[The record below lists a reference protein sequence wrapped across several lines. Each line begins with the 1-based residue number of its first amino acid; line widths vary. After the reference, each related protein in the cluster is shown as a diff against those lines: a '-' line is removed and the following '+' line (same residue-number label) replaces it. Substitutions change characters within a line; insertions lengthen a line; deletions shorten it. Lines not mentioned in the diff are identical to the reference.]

1 MAFCKLWLYLKRDKR
16 KTLERHGLSLCDVL
30 IVNLDQVQDS
40 AHLLNVFIT
49 EFQHV
54 FTC

>member
-1 MAFCKLWLYLKRDKR
+1 MALLKKR
-16 KTLERHGLSLCDVL
+16 QIDVL
-30 IVNLDQVQDS
+30 IVNFDQVQDS